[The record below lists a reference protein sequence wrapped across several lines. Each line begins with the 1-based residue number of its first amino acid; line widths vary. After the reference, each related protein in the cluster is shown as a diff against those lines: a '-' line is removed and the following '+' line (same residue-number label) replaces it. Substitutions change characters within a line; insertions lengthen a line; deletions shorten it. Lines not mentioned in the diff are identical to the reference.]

1 MKIRIANSAGFCYGV
16 RRAVELAEG
25 AARSGEP
32 CVMLGPIIH
41 NQDMMDHLARHG
53 LRAVVRPEEVPEG
66 SEVII
71 RSHGESRAVHEGLHA
86 RGVRILDATCPNVTR
101 IHQIV
106 ARAEEQGRQPIIIGT
121 RDHPEVLAIA
131 GWCCRPVV
139 LSGAE
144 ELENWLAED
153 PSRRQMPLTFVSQ
166 TTAIR
171 RVWDSCVKK
180 AKKECTNAEFFD
192 TICGATSKRQEE
204 AVQLAAQCGAMV
216 VIGDRQSSNTRKLA
230 ELCREVCPSVQL
242 IERADDLEL
251 SPLRGTETVGITA
264 GASTPAWIIKEVCD
278 KMSDE
283 IMEI

>member
-1 MKIRIANSAGFCYGV
+1 MR
-16 RRAVELAEG
+16 L
-25 AARSGEP
+25 
-32 CVMLGPIIH
+32 
-41 NQDMMDHLARHG
+41 
-53 LRAVVRPEEVPEG
+53 
-66 SEVII
+66 
-71 RSHGESRAVHEGLHA
+71 
-86 RGVRILDATCPNVTR
+86 
-101 IHQIV
+101 
-106 ARAEEQGRQPIIIGT
+106 
-121 RDHPEVLAIA
+121 VL
-131 GWCCRPVV
+131 RPVV

-204 AVQLAAQCGAMV
+204 AAQLAAQCGAMV

-242 IERADDLEL
+242 IER
-251 SPLRGTETVGITA
+251 
-264 GASTPAWIIKEVCD
+264 
-278 KMSDE
+278 
-283 IMEI
+283 